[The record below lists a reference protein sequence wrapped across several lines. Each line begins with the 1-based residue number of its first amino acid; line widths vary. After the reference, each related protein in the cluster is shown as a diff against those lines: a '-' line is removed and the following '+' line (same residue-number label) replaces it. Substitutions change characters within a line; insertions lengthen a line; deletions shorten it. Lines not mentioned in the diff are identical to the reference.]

1 MLVEGGDAEVCGR
14 VPEPNGAFGGASG
27 VHVERIVGDFFGLV
41 DEAALV
47 DDVALG
53 LPLPYDHLA
62 EGFYAQG

>member
-1 MLVEGGDAEVCGR
+1 MFVEGGDAKVGGR
-14 VPEPNGAFGGASG
+14 VPESNGAFGGASC
-27 VHVERIVGDFFGLV
+27 VHVERVVGDFFGLM